1 MLRTFLALLTGY
13 AARIPDMRNV
23 WREASRTQENRTG
36 KRYVVL
42 NTLTVRPYWRPLM
55 HFQRLPNEGG
65 VPLF

>member
-13 AARIPDMRNV
+13 AKSMPDMRNV
-23 WREASRTQENRTG
+23 WREANRTQENRTG

>member
-1 MLRTFLALLTGY
+1 M
-13 AARIPDMRNV
+13 PDMRNT
-23 WREASRTQENRTG
+23 WREPTG
-36 KRYVVL
+36 HKKKIGERFYAL

>member
-1 MLRTFLALLTGY
+1 M
-13 AARIPDMRNV
+13 PDMRNV
-23 WREASRTQENRTG
+23 WREANRTQENRTG